1 MFELLNPADA
11 SNGCQPLNFDT
22 LVPIPLVIINL
33 ELLEIKW
40 QRLPDSKERKEA
52 WMHSKLKVAEF
63 ECKLLTLFTIYL
75 NQRTNL

>member
-11 SNGCQPLNFDT
+11 STECQLLNPDT
-22 LVPIPLVIINL
+22 LVPIPLAIINL

-40 QRLPDSKERKEA
+40 QRLPDSNERKEA
-52 WMHSKLKVAEF
+52 WMHSKLKVAEL
-63 ECKLLTLFTIYL
+63 ECQLLTLFTLYL